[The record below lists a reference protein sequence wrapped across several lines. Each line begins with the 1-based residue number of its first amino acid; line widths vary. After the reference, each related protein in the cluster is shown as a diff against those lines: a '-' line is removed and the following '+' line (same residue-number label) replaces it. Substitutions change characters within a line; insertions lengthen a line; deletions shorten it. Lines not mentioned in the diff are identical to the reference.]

1 MPKTSTSKAFAI
13 AFGILTTSV
22 IGSVLTMIIFY
33 KTQLATMKP
42 TARPTVPTTT
52 MAPPPVMRLPT
63 NLVPEKY
70 KIFLH
75 LHLYSEI
82 IEEVNVTTPNQTMLF
97 TGNSSVRFHCVEK
110 TWSIYLHSR
119 ELSVYDPLVKN
130 EMTNKK
136 MAISDVI
143 HHTDESD
150 FLEIQLKDALEV
162 GMNYSLFLA
171 FEGEISQNLQALY
184 VSTYDEGVPHSEDN
198 TNTERYLA
206 STHLQP
212 TDARRVF
219 PCFDEPE
226 MKAVFDVTII
236 HRQSMT
242 ALGNEAMKEN
252 LNLDDDWELTRFHPT
267 PNMSTY
273 LLAFTVSEFKHV
285 RSEHDRVVIRTFARP
300 EATAARHTQYAANVT
315 GKILTFYEK
324 RFEMLYQMTK
334 LDQVALPD
342 LSVAGTENWGLITY
356 DEGALLYEEGVSSQ
370 LHKETIAYL
379 IAHELAHQWFG
390 NLVTMKWWSEVWLNE
405 GLATYMAILAMDDV
419 EPTFKVREMYIMHE
433 LHAALEHDAL
443 ASSRPLSVPQS
454 NIQTTLQ
461 ITQTFDVISYYKGA
475 MVLRMLADAVEQ
487 RNFDKGINKYLS
499 AFKFGNTDQY
509 DLWGEIRKAVVE
521 DGGHTDVA
529 KVMGMWTNQAGY
541 PVITINTTN
550 GRIYQKHFL
559 FNSSSDSDQFWQIPI
574 RVMSNT
580 SGTTLIWLRSR
591 SSVQDIFTSKNGAW
605 ILANV
610 NCAGYYRVNYN
621 PENWER
627 LLTQLESNP
636 KRIPVMNRGQLI
648 DDAFHLARAELV
660 DVTLALNTT
669 WFLRNEKEYISWE
682 SAVRNLEYFILMF
695 DRSEVYGPMQAYL
708 RNQVEN
714 LYGYFYNSTG
724 SSNIPVDHSLLL
736 SQITAIDLACS
747 NGLQKCKDMASR
759 MFHEWMNSNDTNIN
773 SIHPNLRSVIYCQA
787 VAAGGSKEW
796 EFAWNKFQTTTKTSE
811 KDQLRKALSC
821 AKETW
826 LLSRYLKYTLDP
838 EKIRLMD
845 VASTINYIATNVAG
859 HGLAWNFIQA
869 NWDYVSQ
876 SDGAKLIEV
885 VSKRFSTEFEL
896 EQLEAFATKYDLG
909 AASETVD
916 RTMEQVKVNI
926 QWVSENK
933 ETVLDWFLSR
943 TNYHM

>member
-1 MPKTSTSKAFAI
+1 MLKTSTSMVFA
-13 AFGILTTSV
+13 AVFGILTVSV

-33 KTQLATMKP
+33 KTQIATMNP
-42 TARPTVPTTT
+42 TPRPTVPTTT
-52 MAPPPVMRLPT
+52 LAPPPVMRLPT

-75 LHLYSEI
+75 LHLYSQI

-110 TWSIYLHSR
+110 TRSIYLHSR
-119 ELSVYDPLVKN
+119 DLRVYNPLVKN
-130 EMTNKK
+130 EMTKKK
-136 MAISDVI
+136 MEISDMI

-150 FLEIQLKDALEV
+150 FLEIQLKNALEV
-162 GMNYSLFLA
+162 GKNYSLFLA

-198 TNTERYLA
+198 TNTERFLA

-236 HRQSMT
+236 HRKSMD
-242 ALGNEAMKEN
+242 ALGNEALAEN
-252 LNLDDDWELTRFHPT
+252 QKLDDDWEFTRFHPT
-267 PNMSTY
+267 PKMSTY
-273 LLAFTVSEFKHV
+273 LLAFTVSEFTSIT
-285 RSEHDRVVIRTFARP
+285 SEHDRVYIRTFARP

-324 RFEMLYQMTK
+324 HFEMKYHLKK

-342 LSVAGTENWGLITY
+342 LSAVAMENWGLITY

-370 LHKETIAYL
+370 LHKETISYL

-405 GLATYMAILAMDDV
+405 GLATYMATLAMDGV

-433 LHAALEHDAL
+433 LHVALEHDAL
-443 ASSRPLSVPQS
+443 ASSHPLSVPQS
-454 NIQTTLQ
+454 NIQSTSQ
-461 ITQTFDVISYYKGA
+461 ITEKFDVISYYKGA
-475 MVLRMLADAVEQ
+475 NVLRMLADAVEQ
-487 RNFDKGINKYLS
+487 RNFDKGINNYLS
-499 AFKFGNTDQY
+499 DFKFGTTDQY

-529 KVMGMWTNQAGY
+529 RVMGTWTNQVGY

-559 FNSSSDSDQFWQIPI
+559 FNSSFDSRLLWHIPI

-580 SGTTLIWLRSR
+580 SGTTLIWLKGRSAI
-591 SSVQDIFTSKNGAW
+591 QDIFTSKHGEW

-610 NCAGYYRVNYN
+610 NCTGYYRVNYN
-621 PENWER
+621 PENWEQ
-627 LLTQLESNP
+627 LLIQLESKP
-636 KRIPVMNRGQLI
+636 EHIPVMNRGQLI

-669 WFLRNEKEYISWE
+669 WFLRNEKAYIPWE
-682 SAVRNLEYFILMF
+682 SAVRNLDYFILMF

-708 RNQVEN
+708 RDQVEN
-714 LYGYFYNSTG
+714 LYSYFYNFTF
-724 SSNIPVDHSLLL
+724 SSEIPMDHSLQLN
-736 SQITAIDLACS
+736 QITAIDLACS
-747 NGLQKCKDMASR
+747 NGLQECIDMATR
-759 MFHEWMNSNDTNIN
+759 MFDKWMNSNDTNIN

-796 EFAWNKFQTTTKTSE
+796 EFAWNKFQTTSKTSE

-821 AKETW
+821 TKETW

-869 NWDYVSQ
+869 HWDYVSQ

-885 VSKRFSTEFEL
+885 VSRRFSTQFEL
-896 EQLEAFATKYDLG
+896 EQLEAFATKNDIG
-909 AASETVD
+909 AASGTVD
-916 RTMEQVKVNI
+916 NAIEQIKVNI

-943 TNYHM
+943 TDYYM